1 MKLIHYTY
9 VNSEYFRED
18 EKISQ
23 QTARAELNNAQ
34 YNWLNKTGKC
44 NVRPKADGV
53 KVTIEKFKVVKE
65 PKQKVL
71 SDDKLFE
78 KHGAEYKLSKEP
90 YKGTMKWGVSRHN
103 KKYGYWNFV
112 TYLES
117 EEDYKQ
123 AVIDD
128 IKNQENIAKQ
138 KKQPKEIIDDD
149 I

>member
-23 QTARAELNNAQ
+23 QTARTELNNAQ

-44 NVRPKADGV
+44 NVRPKTADV
-53 KVTIEKFKVVKE
+53 KATIEKFKIIRE
-65 PKQKVL
+65 PKNKVL
-71 SDDKLFE
+71 PDDKLFE
-78 KHGAEYKLSKEP
+78 KHRAEYKIDKAP
-90 YKGTMKWGVSRHN
+90 YKGTIKLGVERKN

-112 TYLES
+112 SYIDS
-117 EEDYKQ
+117 EEDFKQ
-123 AVIDD
+123 VVIND
-128 IKNQENIAKQ
+128 IKNQENLAKQ
-138 KKQPKEIIDDD
+138 KKQPKDTIDDD